1 LAVNKRVVDHRR
13 EKVDGLDD
21 GDVIGEFVDAG
32 VVVRFG
38 ADEQVRVND
47 PRNVAQNLRNPL
59 GGELACSAGTRRVVD
74 QAFLPAEKQH
84 EVILPTATARLVSK
98 RGQAPLPER
107 PEGCCAQ
114 RCLTPF

>member
-1 LAVNKRVVDHRR
+1 
-13 EKVDGLDD
+13 DD
-21 GDVIGEFVDAG
+21 GEVVGEFVDAG

-59 GGELACSAGTRRVVD
+59 GGELACSAGTRSVVD

-84 EVILPTATARLVSK
+84 EGILPSATARGPGK
-98 RGQAPLPER
+98 EPGDDGQGHFFFRRAPTASTIASSS
-107 PEGCCAQ
+107 GN
-114 RCLTPF
+114 